1 MTDDSF
7 MHLCF
12 FMLGAVAGLVTSV
25 LLSRIE
31 RMGR

>member
-1 MTDDSF
+1 MSDDNF
-7 MHLCF
+7 MHLCL

-31 RMGR
+31 RMDR